1 MTAIYGH
8 GNLEVYAL
16 SGLDS
21 ISTSRSCTLLANRAT
36 LMIVGLT
43 WLGMIS
49 WELTQQRQ
57 PLFLMAMVPV
67 FALLRYGFFRYYTRM
82 R

>member
-1 MTAIYGH
+1 MKNEMDLTRMDERQLNAW
-8 GNLEVYAL
+8 
-16 SGLDS
+16 
-21 ISTSRSCTLLANRAT
+21 LLANRAT

>member
-1 MTAIYGH
+1 MKNEMDLTRMDERQRNAW
-8 GNLEVYAL
+8 
-16 SGLDS
+16 
-21 ISTSRSCTLLANRAT
+21 LLANRAT

-43 WLGMIS
+43 WLGMIG

-57 PLFLMAMVPV
+57 PIFLMAMVPV
-67 FALLRYGFFRYYTRM
+67 FALVRYGLFRYYTRT